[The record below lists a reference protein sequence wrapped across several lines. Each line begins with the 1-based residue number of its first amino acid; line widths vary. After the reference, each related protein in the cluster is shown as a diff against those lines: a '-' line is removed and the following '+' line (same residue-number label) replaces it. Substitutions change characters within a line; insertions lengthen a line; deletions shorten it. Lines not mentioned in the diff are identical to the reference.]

1 MRGGDIS
8 GTAAIES
15 QDTASGANVE
25 IVKVSLKKLLD
36 SADPSLNAPVHPGD
50 IVKVARAGIVYVVG
64 EVKKPGGFVL
74 KNNEN
79 ISVLQALAL
88 AEGVTPT
95 SAKSQARIIRTDLNT
110 DKRIEIPV
118 DLGKIL
124 ASKEPD
130 PMLQPKDVVFV
141 PDSSAKNAFYRGAEA
156 ALTTA
161 TGLAVYR
168 W

>member
-1 MRGGDIS
+1 V
-8 GTAAIES
+8 
-15 QDTASGANVE
+15 N
-25 IVKVSLKKLLD
+25 LKSLLD
-36 SADPSLNAPVHPGD
+36 SADPSLNVPVHPGD
-50 IVKVARAGIVYVVG
+50 TVKVARAGIVYVVG
-64 EVKKPGGFVL
+64 EVRKPGGFVL

-79 ISVLQALAL
+79 ISILQELAL
-88 AEGVTPT
+88 AEGVTRT
-95 SAKSQARIIRTDLNT
+95 SAKSQARIIRTDVNT

-141 PDSSAKNAFYRGAEA
+141 PDSSAKSAFYRGAEA
-156 ALTTA
+156 VLTTA